1 MLPVAPD
8 ADEALPGPAEP
19 ERPWELIAT
28 LRDEL
33 AQASGDAVAAFRG
46 ALERGDREL
55 KERFAADEPVEPL
68 VRDRALLVDVVLA
81 RAWVLH
87 VGAHGD
93 EMALVAVGGYG
104 RGELHPCSDIDVMV
118 LLPKT
123 ESSPWQASLE
133 KFLTFLWDIGLEV
146 GHSVRTIDECQRESL
161 ADISVATTLLE
172 ARLLSG
178 PEPLYVAMK
187 KALAPDHIW
196 SAADFYEAKVKEQL
210 QRHARFHDTAY
221 NLEPNVKAS
230 PGGLRDIQTI
240 AWVAKRHFG
249 AATLDQLADHGFL
262 TRNELRKLK
271 TAQGFLWKIR
281 FALHV
286 LTGRREDRLLFDH
299 QIRLAKQFGY
309 EDATYTLAVEQFMQR
324 YYRTVMDISL
334 LNEML
339 LQLFREAIVAPALAR
354 GVSTANGAPATAQ
367 KTAEAAATP
376 PAAVGAPATPST
388 KPVPLNAR
396 FQVRNDYLEVVND
409 DVFMRAPSAILELF
423 QLIQQHPEVRGVRAA
438 TIRSLQR
445 HLWLIDEEFRQNP
458 RHHRLFLEILREPE
472 GVTRALRRMN
482 LYGVLGRYIPAFGRI
497 VGRMQ
502 YDLFHAYTV
511 DAHTLFVLRNLRRF
525 GLPRFDHE
533 FPKMGQLFRS
543 LARPEL
549 AYLAAL
555 FHDIAKGRGGDHS
568 ELGAVDAEAFCLE
581 QGLSKYDARLVA
593 WLVRNHLLLSV
604 TAQKKDITDPEVV
617 NEFARKVG
625 DQTHLDYLYVITVA
639 DVRGTNPKLWNA
651 WKASLFEDFYERTK
665 RALRRG
671 LEAPLG
677 EDELIAETQLEARE
691 ILKRDGVPG
700 AEVERVWK
708 TFTGQYF
715 LRHTAEEI
723 AWHTSLL
730 AGRDAFDEEP
740 LVAVRQETGRGG
752 TAIFSYVPRR
762 HNSFA
767 RATAVLDQMG
777 LTILD
782 ARITP
787 TANGFSVETYLVL
800 EDTGGA
806 ITDRT
811 RIHEIEQG
819 LWRSLREDAK
829 ASITV
834 TRRAPRQV
842 RMFATATQIAWS
854 ADDRNART
862 VLELVAGDR
871 PGLLSEIGKVFMRER
886 IQIHGARIVT
896 VGERAEDVFYVT
908 DVEDRPLD
916 PAARTR
922 VQAALAEALD
932 RRA

>member
-1 MLPVAPD
+1 VNIERISID
-8 ADEALPGPAEP
+8 ADDV
-19 ERPWELIAT
+19 AT
-28 LRDEL
+28 L
-33 AQASGDAVAAFRG
+33 SPPPPPWP
-46 ALERGDREL
+46 ALERFAGRLAAISLGVPAEAIGAFKGVLEEAHQSL
-55 KERFAADEPVEPL
+55 KERFAADEPVEHL
-68 VRDRALLVDVVLA
+68 VRDRARLVDLVLT
-81 RAWVLH
+81 RAWRLH
-87 VGAHGD
+87 TPGHAGD
-93 EMALVAVGGYG
+93 LALIAVGGYG

-118 LLPKT
+118 LLPKS
-123 ESSPWQASLE
+123 EGAPWQADLE
-133 KFLTFLWDIGLEV
+133 RFLTFLWDIGLEV
-146 GHSVRTIDECQRESL
+146 GHSVRTIDDCQQESL

-172 ARLLSG
+172 ARLLDG
-178 PEPLYVAMK
+178 PEPLYAAMK

-196 SAADFYEAKVKEQL
+196 SAADFYEGKVKEQQ
-210 QRHARFHDTAY
+210 QRHLRFHDTAY

-249 AATLDQLADHGFL
+249 AETLDQLGDHGFL

-271 TAQGFLWKIR
+271 TALGFLWKIR

-299 QIRLAKQFGY
+299 QIRLAHQFGY

-324 YYRTVMDISL
+324 YYRTVMDIQL

-339 LQLFREAIVAPALAR
+339 LQLFSEAILNPNPTL
-354 GVSTANGAPATAQ
+354 PLPL
-367 KTAEAAATP
+367 TP
-376 PAAVGAPATPST
+376 
-388 KPVPLNAR
+388 R
-396 FQVRNDYLEVVND
+396 FQVRNEYLEIVAD
-409 DVFMRAPSAILELF
+409 DVFMRSPAAMLELF
-423 QLIQQHPEVRGVRAA
+423 QVLCQNPELKGVRAA

-472 GVTRALRRMN
+472 GVTRAFRRMN
-482 LYGVLGRYIPAFGRI
+482 LYGVLGRYMPAFGRI

-525 GLPRFDHE
+525 ALERFDHE
-533 FPKMGQLFRS
+533 FPKLAALFRT
-543 LARPEL
+543 LPRPEI

-581 QGLSKYDARLVA
+581 QGLSRYDARLVA
-593 WLVRNHLLLSV
+593 WLVRHHLLLSV
-604 TAQKKDITDPEVV
+604 TAQKQDITDPEVV
-617 NEFARKVG
+617 NEFARRVG
-625 DQTHLDYLYVITVA
+625 DPTHLDYLYVLTVA
-639 DVRGTNPKLWNA
+639 DVRGTNPKLWNT
-651 WKASLFEDFYERTK
+651 WKASLFEEFYERTR

-671 LEAPLG
+671 LESPLG
-677 EDELIAETQLEARE
+677 EAELIAETQTEARE
-691 ILKRDGVPG
+691 ILTRDGVP
-700 AEVERVWK
+700 ASEVERVWK
-708 TFTGQYF
+708 TLTGAYF

-730 AGRDAFDEEP
+730 AGRDPFDEEP
-740 LVAVRQETGRGG
+740 LVAVRQETARGG
-752 TAIFSYVPRR
+752 TAIFSYTQRR
-762 HNSFA
+762 QHSFA

-819 LWRSLREDAK
+819 LFRSLRDDA
-829 ASITV
+829 AQSYTV

-842 RMFATATQIAWS
+842 RMFTTPTQISWTV
-854 ADDRNART
+854 DERNGRA
-862 VLELVAGDR
+862 VLELVAADR
-871 PGLLSEIGKVFMRER
+871 PGLLSEVGKVFTRER
-886 IQIHGARIVT
+886 VQLLGARIVT
-896 VGERAEDVFYVT
+896 VGERAEDVFYVA
-908 DVEDRPLD
+908 DGEGRPLD
-916 PAARTR
+916 PSARTR
-922 VQAALAEALD
+922 VEAALKGALD
-932 RRA
+932 QRA